1 MPAKQIALLE
11 QVAAANQNVVVV
23 LSNGSVVSVAP
34 WAKNAKGILESCLL
48 GQAGGPALAD
58 VIFGQVSPSGKL
70 AQSIPL
76 DISDDPSTLNW
87 PGEEGHVD
95 YGEGV
100 FVGYRYYDTYGK
112 VVDYPFGYGL
122 SYATFEIDD
131 VAAAKTGANTATV
144 TATVTNTSDVDAAET
159 VQVYVAPGKADVARP
174 KHELKGFTKVFL
186 KAGESKTVTI
196 DLDERAFAYWSEK
209 YNDWHVE
216 AGEYAIEVG
225 VSSRDIADT
234 VAVALDGD
242 GKTQPLTEWSTYGE
256 WEADPFGAKIVAA
269 VKAGTLSEA
278 ALDKAVIRILNIV
291 FRAADEA
298 AAPAPELDLK
308 GDHTIAAELAKEC
321 AVLLQNRGVLPLKK
335 GSKVVYI
342 GGFAKTPR
350 YQGGGSS
357 HINTIRVDSA
367 LEMAESHGRRV
378 SYVEGFPAD
387 LDQREEEEFLRAVS
401 AAAEADAAVIF
412 AGLPESFES
421 EGFDRSH
428 MRLPESQNNLIAR
441 VAAVQKNT
449 VVVLH
454 TGSPVECPWAN
465 DVNAVLCMYLGGEGV
480 GAAADALLWG
490 DANPSGRLPETWP
503 LRLEDTPCYLDFP
516 GDGRHVEYREGV
528 YVGYRWYDAR
538 KMPVLWPFGHGL
550 SYTGF
555 VYRNAQLTADEFAEG
570 DSVRVRVSVKNVGM
584 MPGKEVVQLY
594 VADCTGTTGRP
605 PKELRKFVKVKL
617 EPGEEKQV
625 EFTLTAQDLSY
636 YDETLGSWYAAPG
649 EYKILLGHSSRDI
662 HATLS
667 VRFNTPRRRP
677 FVIDENTTIGE
688 LSKDD
693 RTAAIIQQVLAQAGN
708 ALTGGNAGGSEIAS
722 SEAVAQMLDSMPLR
736 GIVNFGGPAAA
747 GMITPL
753 LEILRAAIQ

>member
-1 MPAKQIALLE
+1 MEHNIPELVAQLTLEEKAGLCSGADFWHTKTVERLGIPTLMVSDGPHGLRTQDPERDDPNHSRKAVCFPAGCSAAASFDPDLARREGAAIGREARAFGVGVVLGPAINIKRSPLCGRNFEYYSEDPVLAGELAAGYINGVQSQGVGTSIKHFAANSQEYRRMSASSDMTERTLREIYLPAFETAVKKSQPWTVMCSYNRVNDVFASESRMLLTDILRTE
-11 QVAAANQNVVVV
+11 WNFKGFVMSDWGAVADRVKGVAAG
-23 LSNGSVVSVAP
+23 LDLEMPGS
-34 WAKNAKGILESCLL
+34 
-48 GQAGGPALAD
+48 GG
-58 VIFGQVSPSGKL
+58 V
-70 AQSIPL
+70 
-76 DISDDPSTLNW
+76 
-87 PGEEGHVD
+87 
-95 YGEGV
+95 
-100 FVGYRYYDTYGK
+100 
-112 VVDYPFGYGL
+112 
-122 SYATFEIDD
+122 
-131 VAAAKTGANTATV
+131 
-144 TATVTNTSDVDAAET
+144 
-159 VQVYVAPGKADVARP
+159 
-174 KHELKGFTKVFL
+174 
-186 KAGESKTVTI
+186 
-196 DLDERAFAYWSEK
+196 
-209 YNDWHVE
+209 ND
-216 AGEYAIEVG
+216 
-225 VSSRDIADT
+225 
-234 VAVALDGD
+234 
-242 GKTQPLTEWSTYGE
+242 
-256 WEADPFGAKIVAA
+256 AKIVAA

-278 ALDKAVIRILNIV
+278 VLDKAVIRILNIV

-528 YVGYRWYDAR
+528 YVGSAGTMPAR
-538 KMPVLWPFGHGL
+538 CRCCGRLG
-550 SYTGF
+550 TGF
-555 VYRNAQLTADEFAEG
+555 PTQGLCTA
-570 DSVRVRVSVKNVGM
+570 
-584 MPGKEVVQLY
+584 MP
-594 VADCTGTTGRP
+594 
-605 PKELRKFVKVKL
+605 
-617 EPGEEKQV
+617 
-625 EFTLTAQDLSY
+625 S
-636 YDETLGSWYAAPG
+636 
-649 EYKILLGHSSRDI
+649 
-662 HATLS
+662 
-667 VRFNTPRRRP
+667 
-677 FVIDENTTIGE
+677 
-688 LSKDD
+688 
-693 RTAAIIQQVLAQAGN
+693 
-708 ALTGGNAGGSEIAS
+708 
-722 SEAVAQMLDSMPLR
+722 
-736 GIVNFGGPAAA
+736 
-747 GMITPL
+747 
-753 LEILRAAIQ
+753 

>member
-1 MPAKQIALLE
+1 M
-11 QVAAANQNVVVV
+11 
-23 LSNGSVVSVAP
+23 
-34 WAKNAKGILESCLL
+34 
-48 GQAGGPALAD
+48 
-58 VIFGQVSPSGKL
+58 
-70 AQSIPL
+70 
-76 DISDDPSTLNW
+76 
-87 PGEEGHVD
+87 
-95 YGEGV
+95 
-100 FVGYRYYDTYGK
+100 
-112 VVDYPFGYGL
+112 
-122 SYATFEIDD
+122 
-131 VAAAKTGANTATV
+131 
-144 TATVTNTSDVDAAET
+144 
-159 VQVYVAPGKADVARP
+159 
-174 KHELKGFTKVFL
+174 
-186 KAGESKTVTI
+186 
-196 DLDERAFAYWSEK
+196 
-209 YNDWHVE
+209 
-216 AGEYAIEVG
+216 
-225 VSSRDIADT
+225 
-234 VAVALDGD
+234 
-242 GKTQPLTEWSTYGE
+242 
-256 WEADPFGAKIVAA
+256 
-269 VKAGTLSEA
+269 
-278 ALDKAVIRILNIV
+278 IRILNIV

-667 VRFNTPRRRP
+667 VRFSTPRRRP

-693 RTAAIIQQVLAQAGN
+693 RTAGIIQQVLAQAGN

>member
-1 MPAKQIALLE
+1 MKHTDIINSLSLEQKCALLSGGTVFDTRALPGKGIPSITLSDGPNGVRKQAGAADHLGLNPSVPATCFPTSATVANSWDPALGE
-11 QVAAANQNVVVV
+11 AVGEAMGEEAAAQEVSVLLGPGLNIKRSPLCGRNFEYYSEDPVLAGELAAGYINGVQSQGVGTSIKHFAANNQEYRRMSASSDMTERTLREIYLPAFETAVKKSQPWTVMCSYNRVNDVFASESRMLLTDILRTEWNFKGFVMSDWGAVADRVKGVAAG
-23 LSNGSVVSVAP
+23 LDLEMPGS
-34 WAKNAKGILESCLL
+34 
-48 GQAGGPALAD
+48 GG
-58 VIFGQVSPSGKL
+58 V
-70 AQSIPL
+70 
-76 DISDDPSTLNW
+76 
-87 PGEEGHVD
+87 
-95 YGEGV
+95 
-100 FVGYRYYDTYGK
+100 
-112 VVDYPFGYGL
+112 
-122 SYATFEIDD
+122 
-131 VAAAKTGANTATV
+131 
-144 TATVTNTSDVDAAET
+144 
-159 VQVYVAPGKADVARP
+159 
-174 KHELKGFTKVFL
+174 
-186 KAGESKTVTI
+186 
-196 DLDERAFAYWSEK
+196 
-209 YNDWHVE
+209 ND
-216 AGEYAIEVG
+216 
-225 VSSRDIADT
+225 
-234 VAVALDGD
+234 
-242 GKTQPLTEWSTYGE
+242 
-256 WEADPFGAKIVAA
+256 AKIVAA

-667 VRFNTPRRRP
+667 VRFSTPRRRP

-753 LEILRAAIQ
+753 LEILRDAIQ